1 MAILEATD
9 ITKTFGDE
17 VAVDGLSIEVEQGEF
32 VSLLGPSGCGKTTTL
47 RSIAGLEKP
56 DSGQITLD
64 GEVVYDSETGVMKE
78 PEERDIGMVFQS
90 YAVWPHMTVYE
101 NVAFPLEMVKVPK
114 EERKSRVHD
123 ILETVDL
130 AVHADDLATNLSGGQ
145 QQRVAIARAI
155 VSEPKILL
163 FDEPLASL
171 DAKLRRELRM
181 EIKQICNEVNI
192 SVLYVTHSQDEAMF
206 LSDKIAV
213 MNEGRIVEVDKP
225 TRLHEDPQELFTMEF
240 MGHTNILSATLASTN
255 GSTHQIDTTIGS
267 VKANHKQDGLQTG
280 EDCILTIRPKFIRL
294 NESNGESDENVY
306 EGRIDFIAPTRDF
319 VEYQV
324 VLDGAEFSVR
334 TSTAAD
340 VEIGDT
346 VSLYFDSEDVKV
358 WRLPQEQQTA
368 QEYDYDLS
376 VPAANQ

>member
-1 MAILEATD
+1 MAILEATG
-9 ITKTFGDE
+9 ITKKFGDE
-17 VAVDGLSIEVEQGEF
+17 VAVDDLSIEVEQGEF

-56 DSGQITLD
+56 DSGKIVLD
-64 GEVVYDSETGVMKE
+64 GNVVFDSEKGVMKD
-78 PEERDIGMVFQS
+78 PEERNIGMVFQS
-90 YAVWPHMTVYE
+90 YAIWPHMTVYE
-101 NVAFPLEMVKVPK
+101 NVAFPLEMVDVPK
-114 EERKSRVHD
+114 DERKSRVHD

-130 AVHADDLATNLSGGQ
+130 AIHADDLATNLSGGQ

-155 VSEPKILL
+155 VSEPNILL

-181 EIKQICNEVNI
+181 EIKQVCNEVNI

-213 MNEGRIVEVDKP
+213 MNDGQIVEVDKP

-240 MGHTNILSATLASTN
+240 MGHTNIMTATLKNTN
-255 GSTHQIDTTIGS
+255 GSLHQIDTPIGS
-267 VKANHKQDGLQTG
+267 VMANHKQDGLKNG
-280 EDCILTIRPKFIRL
+280 DKCILTIRPKFIRI
-294 NESNGESDENVY
+294 NESNGEANENVY
-306 EGRIDFIAPTRDF
+306 EGRIEFIAPTRDF
-319 VEYQV
+319 VEYQ
-324 VLDGAEFSVR
+324 LLLNGTEFSVR

-346 VSLYFDSEDVKV
+346 VNLYFDSEDVKV
-358 WRLPQEQQTA
+358 WRLPQDQKEA
-368 QEYDYDLS
+368 QEYDYD
-376 VPAANQ
+376 VNIPVANQ